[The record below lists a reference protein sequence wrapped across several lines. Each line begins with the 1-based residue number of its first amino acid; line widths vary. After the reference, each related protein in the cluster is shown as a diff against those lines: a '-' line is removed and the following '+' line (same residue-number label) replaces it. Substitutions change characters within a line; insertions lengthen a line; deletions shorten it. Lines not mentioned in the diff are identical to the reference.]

1 MFGIGTAGENIDVV
15 IRPAGLARV
24 ECRGRQ
30 HGARPTAAA
39 TNLGLAA
46 QLGARKRHPHIVNH
60 RVLHRHLQPPA
71 FAGAVALVQGGEDAD
86 RHQHAGAGV
95 AERGA
100 WFDRRTVA
108 ISGDANRAA
117 GGLGDHVEG
126 EVLLVRAALAE
137 TLDLAVDD
145 PRVQLLDDVVAEPGE
160 RLGAGWTRL
169 ELGKVHDS
177 DAFETVQLHAHSIHR
192 SSLLPKR
199 CATIARETAPGEPA
213 GLLMAGVYRF
223 GPRCRVAKTVGWVGA
238 WVVLYFLGRTALCGR
253 PWLAVLT
260 PLNCHSG
267 TISIRTSAP
276 RAGAELS
283 FEELALPDLDQIKQG
298 EQGVRDRRGRFAR
311 VRSGNPA
318 GRPRGC
324 RDHLNRA
331 ARLQLAGGGEALTAK
346 PSNSHS
352 PATPRC
358 CRWLPSTAGCR
369 TPERCSASPWAEH
382 EGRWTPVLAVLV
394 VVLCGRV
401 AFEGFLQALWVDA
414 DFDAGALLLEDHWG
428 TRVALA
434 PAAIQRFGE
443 LGKGE
448 VGDAHRHVEIA
459 AQLGGKRHIL
469 VRQPQGEGGGLVF
482 AGEELVDQPVKGAPP
497 AAGAVAHGFP

>member
-71 FAGAVALVQGGEDAD
+71 YAGAVALVQGGEDAD

-108 ISGDANRAA
+108 ISGDADRAA

-145 PRVQLLDDVVAEPGE
+145 PWVQLLDDVVAEPQALDRAGRHVLDRDVGLLQHLLDDLETARRFEVEGDRFLVGVELMEIPGIVVRPPGLKPAAGVAGLRVLDLDHLGAEPGE

-199 CATIARETAPGEPA
+199 CATIARDTAPGKPA
-213 GLLMAGVYRF
+213 GLSMAGVYRF

-238 WVVLYFLGRTALCGR
+238 WVRPVFFWALHCGTDTIKL
-253 PWLAVLT
+253 PYWHYIYTDIGT
-260 PLNCHSG
+260 PSG
-267 TISIRTSAP
+267 
-276 RAGAELS
+276 
-283 FEELALPDLDQIKQG
+283 
-298 EQGVRDRRGRFAR
+298 
-311 VRSGNPA
+311 
-318 GRPRGC
+318 
-324 RDHLNRA
+324 
-331 ARLQLAGGGEALTAK
+331 
-346 PSNSHS
+346 
-352 PATPRC
+352 
-358 CRWLPSTAGCR
+358 
-369 TPERCSASPWAEH
+369 
-382 EGRWTPVLAVLV
+382 
-394 VVLCGRV
+394 CGTV
-401 AFEGFLQALWVDA
+401 
-414 DFDAGALLLEDHWG
+414 
-428 TRVALA
+428 
-434 PAAIQRFGE
+434 I
-443 LGKGE
+443 
-448 VGDAHRHVEIA
+448 
-459 AQLGGKRHIL
+459 
-469 VRQPQGEGGGLVF
+469 
-482 AGEELVDQPVKGAPP
+482 
-497 AAGAVAHGFP
+497 